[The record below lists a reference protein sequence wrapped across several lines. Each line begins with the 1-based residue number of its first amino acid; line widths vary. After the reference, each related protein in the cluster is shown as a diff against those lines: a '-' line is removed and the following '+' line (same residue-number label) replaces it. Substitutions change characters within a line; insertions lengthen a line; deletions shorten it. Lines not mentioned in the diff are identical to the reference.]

1 MALQDTF
8 LNYGDGPRAIY
19 EALKERIISGEL
31 PAGSELKIMPLAN
44 ELGVSI
50 VPVREAIRILAAED
64 LIELRPRR
72 SPVIAK
78 LDQRDLVEINRIRRA
93 LEPLVLDD
101 AVGRH
106 SEGTLARCKVLLDED
121 RTCTDLW
128 QKVEL
133 NKEFHLALLAPS
145 VMRRTISIIADQYVG
160 MTRIT
165 HVMVMK
171 HPEMIDAHDAE
182 HEAVFEA
189 VRTRETARAVS
200 LMEKHIDRATERV
213 GALLEEDGESGE
225 RMKQLASP

>member
-1 MALQDTF
+1 MGLQDTF

-31 PAGSELKIMPLAN
+31 PAGSELKIMPLAS

-101 AVGRH
+101 AVARH
-106 SEGTLARCKVLLDED
+106 TSQTLNQCKALLDED
-121 RTCTDLW
+121 RACADLW

-133 NKEFHLALLAPS
+133 NKAFHLALLAPS

-189 VRTRETARAVS
+189 VRTGQTAGAVS
-200 LMEKHIDRATERV
+200 LLEKHIDRATERV
-213 GALLEEDGESGE
+213 RALLDIGGD
-225 RMKQLASP
+225 RTR